1 MRPRSESAMHRSRRA
16 ASRWP
21 ALVCACAV
29 AVGCSNFERKWRDL
43 GHQPPPADPVL
54 GRWEGRWDSVTTGH
68 GDVLR
73 CIVTPAEE
81 GGYDAWFHARFM
93 KVLSGQYHAALEV
106 EPRHDER
113 GAYIAIRAEADLGRL
128 AGGVY
133 RQAGEIRDGHYR
145 TRYTSE
151 HDEGTME
158 MKRPDESGTGEE

>member
-1 MRPRSESAMHRSRRA
+1 MGDRSEPAIHRARCVVPL
-16 ASRWP
+16 WL
-21 ALVCACAV
+21 ALVCVGGA

-43 GHQPPPADPVL
+43 GNQPPPADPVL
-54 GRWEGRWDSVTTGH
+54 GRWEGRWDSVATGH

-73 CIVTPAEE
+73 CIVTPTEE

-113 GAYIAIRAEADLGRL
+113 GAYVAIRAESGLGRL

-133 RQAGEIRDGHYR
+133 RQVGEIRDGRYR

-158 MKRPDESGTGEE
+158 MQRPEGEGRVDE